1 MSILQ
6 RFLDERF
13 FTHRLRSTSIAGLA
27 GALTAW
33 GIFMYR
39 YIAQHQFS
47 MDLFAVVAAMA
58 LVKLAAMAWFY
69 SRH

>member
-1 MSILQ
+1 MSILH
-6 RFLDERF
+6 RFVDERF
-13 FTHRLRSTSIAGLA
+13 FTHRQRSTSIAGLA
-27 GALTAW
+27 GVLTAW

-39 YIAQHQFS
+39 YLAQSRFS
-47 MDLFAVVAAMA
+47 ADLFAVIAVMA